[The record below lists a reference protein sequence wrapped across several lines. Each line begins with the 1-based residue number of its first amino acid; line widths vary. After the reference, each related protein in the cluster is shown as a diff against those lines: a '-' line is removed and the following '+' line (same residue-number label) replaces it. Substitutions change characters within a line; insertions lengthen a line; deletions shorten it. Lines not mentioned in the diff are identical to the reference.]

1 MWGDGNILLGGGG
14 SDLIEGRG
22 ADDIIDGDKYLNVRL
37 SVRNGAGVEIGSAG
51 VNQTGQSAMTS
62 QMRDSNGALIL
73 GGKTLQQAVF
83 AGDVDP
89 GNIVAVR
96 EIVDPPASDH
106 GVDRHRGVLRAS
118 GQLHHHPGRRARH
131 GDRQRRHRR
140 DRHGP
145 ERRAAAVHR
154 RQTVTVAVPNA
165 PTNVTATRGNRS
177 ATVTWVRSGRE
188 RCGDR
193 ELRLRREVWYDR
205 RQHDDEHRAGR
216 PPRTVTGL
224 NPGQKYTFEVRA
236 VNQFGAGAFGVSNEI
251 TAAGTPTAPTA
262 LAATRGNSSASLSWT
277 PGADNSSAITGYT
290 LQIRNGATV
299 VETRTITGNVSSA
312 VISGLNNGTAY
323 NFRLQAINGVGTS
336 PLSAA
341 SNTVTPA
348 TLPGLVQIGA
358 PTQGA
363 AGGALT
369 ASANWNP
376 PLSNGGATITNY
388 RVRALR
394 MAADGDHGGVRPGQR
409 HRRSGRPHQVVH
421 AAGRQLP
428 VRRLRHQRRSAKAP
442 RCDRRRSQPGDHRN
456 QIARTTQN
464 RRETHRDSTHLE
476 HHKTLLG
483 RGGPEPAPS

>member
-14 SDLIEGRG
+14 SDTIEGRG
-22 ADDIIDGDKYLNVRL
+22 ADDIIDGDKYVNVRL
-37 SVRNGAGVEIGSAG
+37 SVRNGAGVELGTAG

-62 QMRDSNGALIL
+62 QVRDSNGVVIL

-96 EIVDPPASDH
+96 EIVDPPASTTVSTDTAVFS
-106 GVDRHRGVLRAS
+106 GPRANYTITPGAGFVTVTDTVGTDGIDTVRNVERLRFT
-118 GQLHHHPGRRARH
+118 
-131 GDRQRRHRR
+131 D
-140 DRHGP
+140 
-145 ERRAAAVHR
+145 
-154 RQTVTVAVPNA
+154 QTVTVAVPNA

-177 ATVTWVRSGRE
+177 ATVTWVRPTGTITSYDFVVKSGTT
-188 RCGDR
+188 
-193 ELRLRREVWYDR
+193 VVSTTSI
-205 RQHDDEHRAGR
+205 A
-216 PPRTVTGL
+216 PTTTRTVTGL
-224 NPGQKYTFEVRA
+224 NPGQNYTFEVRA

-251 TAAGTPTAPTA
+251 TAAGTPAAPTA
-262 LAATRGNSSASLSWT
+262 LQATRGNTSVSLSWT

-299 VETRTITGNVSSA
+299 VETRSLTGNVSSA

-323 NFRLQAINGVGTS
+323 NFRLLAINGIGTS
-336 PLSAA
+336 GLSAA

-348 TLPGLVQIGA
+348 TLPGLVQIAA

-376 PLSNGGATITNY
+376 PLSNGGANITNY

-394 MAADGDHGGVRPGQR
+394 MAADGTTVESVQGNIIVG
-409 HRRSGRPHQVVH
+409 
-421 AAGRQLP
+421 AA
-428 VRRLRHQRRSAKAP
+428 
-442 RCDRRRSQPGDHRN
+442 
-456 QIARTTQN
+456 ART
-464 RRETHRDSTHLE
+464 RAF
-476 HHKTLLG
+476 TLPAG
-483 RGGPEPAPS
+483 SYRFDVSAINAVGEGPAVRSEAIAAR